1 MHCDGRSTS
10 VSMYRSDVVA
20 TPASQ
25 FEDTRVLEEI
35 KEKIGDEV
43 ESLTRELNVELPHR
57 IEKAVELGDLRE
69 NAEYKSALER
79 QEFVRARIGH
89 LSRRLAELAKID
101 LNDMPEDRVG
111 FGSKV
116 RVHDLALDESDTYT
130 IVAGDF
136 IDFDAG
142 HVSLE
147 SPIGRGLLGAREGDE
162 VTVRLPAGERR
173 LKIVELSTLPQQ
185 LAVDQGN

>member
-1 MHCDGRSTS
+1 M
-10 VSMYRSDVVA
+10 
-20 TPASQ
+20 
-25 FEDTRVLEEI
+25 LEEI
-35 KEKIGDEV
+35 KEKIGNEV

-101 LNDMPEDRVG
+101 VDDMPADRVG
-111 FGSKV
+111 YGSKV

-130 IVAGDF
+130 LVAGDF

-173 LKIVELSTLPQQ
+173 LRIVELSTLPQQ
-185 LAVDQGN
+185 LAGGEGN